1 MFINSF
7 KNILQF
13 FIQRT
18 KKRHKTELSTRWIFK
33 PNIIKNCQGKN
44 HWLWICH
51 WTDFYFNYVFI
62 IPKIYW
68 KIIISLIFMGMN
80 LVYDLVHTWVLTT
93 MSRILES
100 IYNVVQCAS
109 SPWTFFRWKP
119 HFFVICALNP
129 TLCTYYCCPSSS
141 AILYTLLLTD
151 IELYIFSSANP
162 FIIRLCGLKSALIA
176 MRSTVGHFE
185 SSMSSKGKIDYF

>member
-1 MFINSF
+1 MPMKWLTHFCDD
-7 KNILQF
+7 
-13 FIQRT
+13 R
-18 KKRHKTELSTRWIFK
+18 RHRDKSSIKIWRWQK
-33 PNIIKNCQGKN
+33 QYN
-44 HWLWICH
+44 
-51 WTDFYFNYVFI
+51 
-62 IPKIYW
+62 
-68 KIIISLIFMGMN
+68 
-80 LVYDLVHTWVLTT
+80 VHTWVLTT